1 MAPRTIGEDGVL
13 SNYEAIHRNRL
24 IALMGVI
31 FARQSPGCTVVTCSV
46 TSEGLSKF
54 LQKDLGLRHV
64 RHVKGYANVIH
75 RARTLSESGEA
86 NAEVAIETSGHC
98 ALKENDYLDD
108 GTYTAVK
115 TIGLLA
121 REKAKDPNTSLLS
134 LLEGLQEMEEVTE
147 IRMSPV
153 DGTLESTSLLF
164 DYAALE
170 IEAACNNHKVPGWT
184 LDVENLEG
192 IRVSNGKDGSFFM
205 LRKSLHDP
213 VLSLQMEA
221 SSREAAIATIV
232 EPILAMLESEP
243 QIQSALDFSNLQAYA
258 NAVGTTS
265 SS

>member
-1 MAPRTIGEDGVL
+1 ML
-13 SNYEAIHRNRL
+13 SGYEAINRNRL

-46 TSEGLSKF
+46 TSEGLSNF
-54 LQKDLGLRHV
+54 LRNDLGLNHV

-75 RARTLSESGEA
+75 RAKSLSESGEA

-115 TIGLLA
+115 TVGLLA
-121 REKAKDPNTSLLS
+121 REKAKNPNTSLLS
-134 LLEGLQEMEEVTE
+134 LLEGMKEMSEVTE

-170 IEAACNNHKVPGWT
+170 IEARCSSIPGWS
-184 LDVENLEG
+184 LDRENLEG
-192 IRVSNGKDGSFFM
+192 IRLSSGSEGSFFM

-213 VLSLQMEA
+213 VLSLQVEA
-221 SSREAAIATIV
+221 SSKDSAKTTIV
-232 EPILAMLESEP
+232 EPIIAIFESDP
-243 QIQSALDFSNLQAYA
+243 QIQSGLNFSSLKDY
-258 NAVGTTS
+258 VRDP
-265 SS
+265 